1 MQRLNVHLDILQRNL
16 GGKSFTLCYWCLSYS
31 DSKISSNLY
40 TYIYIYINIWADFRY
55 ICMYMYPN
63 WIRTTKLVLRCRS
76 KEMDDGC
83 LKENVM
89 VLWTALI
96 KTCDEQ
102 MLESLLTNLI
112 EWLPSGGHRHT
123 LLHWNNLVSLH
134 HSLCLVF
141 ILTALSG
148 PLLSFPSTS
157 LHPNWFC
164 IRFLLSVSLD
174 LQEIYFC

>member
-1 MQRLNVHLDILQRNL
+1 MCIWIYCREILEENL
-16 GGKSFTLCYWCLSYS
+16 LHHVTDVYHIQILKSAQIC
-31 DSKISSNLY
+31 IH
-40 TYIYIYINIWADFRY
+40 IYIYINIWADFRY